1 MLGEAAEAFT
11 GGKEDRIAPAPQQL
25 GYDVLVVG
33 GGPAGLS
40 AAAYCGRK
48 FLRTAVFEGDCWGGI
63 LTRWCPDKK
72 IDNYPGT
79 RPGVRADELAQS
91 LVDFAGRSGVD
102 LAEIMASKQS
112 ATGRMRVASGIASPV
127 GPSGY
132 PFESNRS

>member
-1 MLGEAAEAFT
+1 MGKENLWGEPRLPPRSYNGRRSRRASVMSGEAAEGFT
-11 GGKEDRIAPAPQQL
+11 GGKEDRIAPAPQRL

-79 RPGVRADELAQS
+79 R
-91 LVDFAGRSGVD
+91 
-102 LAEIMASKQS
+102 
-112 ATGRMRVASGIASPV
+112 
-127 GPSGY
+127 
-132 PFESNRS
+132 